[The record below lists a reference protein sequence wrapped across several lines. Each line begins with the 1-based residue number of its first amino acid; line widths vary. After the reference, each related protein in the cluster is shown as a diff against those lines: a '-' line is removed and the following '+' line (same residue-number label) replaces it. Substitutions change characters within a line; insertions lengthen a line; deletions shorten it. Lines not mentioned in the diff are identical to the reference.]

1 MLSARISPDARVLA
15 TTSSDHSTRLWH
27 CAGGL
32 DWSLAFTLQGHQRW
46 VWDSAFSADSSYL
59 VTASTDCTAKLWS
72 VSSGAC
78 VRTYS
83 AHSKGVTACA
93 LGDEFQEAGGADDAA
108 DASADA
114 EADAAQL
121 AGGGGGG
128 GGGGAAP

>member
-1 MLSARISPDARVLA
+1 MLA

-72 VSSGAC
+72 VGSGAC
-78 VRTYS
+78 VRTY
-83 AHSKGVTACA
+83 AGHSKGVTACA
-93 LGDEFQEAGGADDAA
+93 LGDEFQEGADEGADEGAQAAEAGADERPA
-108 DASADA
+108 DA
-114 EADAAQL
+114 
-121 AGGGGGG
+121 
-128 GGGGAAP
+128 

>member
-1 MLSARISPDARVLA
+1 VLSARISPDARVLA

-46 VWDSAFSADSSYL
+46 VWDAAFSADSSYL

-72 VSSGAC
+72 VASGAC
-78 VRTYS
+78 VRTYA

-93 LGDEFQEAGGADDAA
+93 LGDEFQEEQGGGGG
-108 DASADA
+108 
-114 EADAAQL
+114 

-128 GGGGAAP
+128 GGQEGQATPEG